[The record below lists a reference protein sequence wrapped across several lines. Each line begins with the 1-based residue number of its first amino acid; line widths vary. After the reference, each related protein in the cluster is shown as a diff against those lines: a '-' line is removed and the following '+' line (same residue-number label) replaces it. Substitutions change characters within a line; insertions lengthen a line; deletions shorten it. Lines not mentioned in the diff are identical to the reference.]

1 MYVPS
6 ASEVAVADPP
16 VPLIDTGDAAIA
28 FGAAPNICAPTS
40 SRRETTVATTR
51 VLTYVEV
58 VATESPYENAPQ
70 VHVERVRPDVSSA
83 RGHCRAGY
91 GIARRACDREGGR
104 G

>member
-1 MYVPS
+1 
-6 ASEVAVADPP
+6 
-16 VPLIDTGDAAIA
+16 
-28 FGAAPNICAPTS
+28 
-40 SRRETTVATTR
+40 VATTR

-83 RGHCRAGY
+83 RRHCRAGY